1 MAVTSVTSGNN
12 TYSTT
17 TAATDEMGMNQFMN
31 LLVTQIQNQDPFSP
45 MDNQQFISQLTQFTS
60 LEQLQKINDSL
71 GENMTVSQSL
81 NNTLLLDLVG
91 RRATVP
97 GSRFAVQDGEVS
109 PLKVQAAAG
118 GTATITVKNAAG
130 QVVSTYDRQVTAGWD
145 DVTWNGHL
153 ADGSVAADGDYTYEI
168 SMVDRSG
175 NPVTTA
181 TYVTAMVDS
190 LRFENGIAKVTVA
203 GVEYY
208 VSEIAQVSR

>member
-1 MAVTSVTSGNN
+1 MAVTSVQSGSS

-17 TAATDEMGMNQFMN
+17 TAANDDLGMNQFMS

-60 LEQLQKINDSL
+60 LEQLQKINDAL

-97 GSRFAVQDGEVS
+97 GNRFAVQDGEIS
-109 PLKVQAAAG
+109 PLKVQATTG
-118 GTATITVKNAAG
+118 GTATVTVKNAAG
-130 QVVSTYDRQVTAGWD
+130 QVVSTYNQEVTAGWD
-145 DVTWNGHL
+145 DVTWTGRL
-153 ADGSVAADGDYTYEI
+153 ADGSVAPDGEYTYEI

-175 NPVTTA
+175 NPVTT
-181 TYVTAMVDS
+181 TPYVTALVDS
-190 LRFENGIAKVTVA
+190 LRFENGIAMVTVA
-203 GVEYY
+203 GREYY

>member
-1 MAVTSVTSGNN
+1 MAVSSVQSGNN

-17 TAATDEMGMNQFMN
+17 TAANGDLGMNQFMS

-60 LEQLQKINDSL
+60 LEQLQKINEAL

-97 GSRFAVQDGEVS
+97 GNRFAVQDGEVS
-109 PLKVQAAAG
+109 PLKVQAAKG
-118 GTATITVKNAAG
+118 GTATVTVKNAAG
-130 QVVSTYDRQVTAGWD
+130 QVVSTYDREVTAGWD
-145 DVTWNGHL
+145 DVTWTGRL
-153 ADGSVAADGDYTYEI
+153 ADGSVAPDGEYTYEI
-168 SMVDRSG
+168 NMVDRSG
-175 NPVTTA
+175 NPVTTT
-181 TYVTAMVDS
+181 TYVTAVVDS
-190 LRFENGIAKVTVA
+190 LRFENGIAMVTVA
-203 GVEYY
+203 GIEYY

>member
-1 MAVTSVTSGNN
+1 MAVTSVQSGNGVYG
-12 TYSTT
+12 TPSATT
-17 TAATDEMGMNQFMN
+17 EDLGMNQFMS

-71 GENMTVSQSL
+71 ASNMTVSQSL
-81 NNTLLLDLVG
+81 NNTMLLDLVG

-97 GSRFAVQDGEVS
+97 GSSFAVEDGAVS
-109 PLKVQAAAG
+109 PLKLQAATG

-145 DVTWNGHL
+145 DVTWNGRL
-153 ADGSVAADGDYTYEI
+153 DDGSVAPDGNYTYEV
-168 SMVDRSG
+168 SMVDRAG
-175 NPVTTA
+175 QPVTTS
-181 TYVTAMVDS
+181 TYVTAVVDS
-190 LRFENGIAKVTVA
+190 LRFDNGIAMVTVA
-203 GVEYY
+203 GHEYY

>member
-1 MAVTSVTSGNN
+1 MTVSSVQGGNSPY
-12 TYSTT
+12 TTT
-17 TAATDEMGMNQFMN
+17 TATNEDLGMSQFMS

-71 GENMTVSQSL
+71 TSNMTVSQSL

-97 GSRFAVQDGEVS
+97 GSDFALADGEVS
-109 PLKVQAAAG
+109 PLKVQAATG

-145 DVTWNGHL
+145 DVTWDGRL
-153 ADGSVAADGDYTYEI
+153 ADGSVAPDGEYSYAV

-175 NPVTTA
+175 TAVATNTFVTGL
-181 TYVTAMVDS
+181 VDS
-190 LRFENGIAKVTVA
+190 LRFDNGIAMVTVA
-203 GVEYY
+203 GHEYY

>member
-1 MAVTSVTSGNN
+1 MAVTSVQNGNGV
-12 TYSTT
+12 YSTT
-17 TAATDEMGMNQFMN
+17 TAANDDLGMSQFMS

-60 LEQLQKINDSL
+60 LEQLQKINDAL
-71 GENMTVSQSL
+71 GDNMTVSQSL

-97 GSRFAVQDGEVS
+97 GSRFTVAEGEAS
-109 PLKVQAAAG
+109 PLKVQASAG
-118 GTATITVKNAAG
+118 GTATVTVKNAAG
-130 QVVSTYDRQVTAGWD
+130 QVVSTYDREVAAGWD
-145 DVTWNGHL
+145 DVSWNGRL
-153 ADGSVAADGDYTYEI
+153 ADGSVAPDGEYTYEI

-175 NPVTTA
+175 NPVTTS
-181 TYVTAMVDS
+181 TYVTGLVDS
-190 LRFENGIAKVTVA
+190 LRFENGIAMVTVA

>member
-1 MAVTSVTSGNN
+1 MAVTPVQSGSNN
-12 TYSTT
+12 YSTT
-17 TAATDEMGMNQFMN
+17 TAANEDLGMNQFMS

-60 LEQLQKINDSL
+60 LEQLQKINDAL

-97 GSRFAVQDGEVS
+97 GNRFAVQDGEVS
-109 PLKVQAAAG
+109 PLKVQATTG
-118 GTATITVKNAAG
+118 GTATVTVKNAAG
-130 QVVSTYDRQVTAGWD
+130 QVVSTYNQEVTAGWD
-145 DVTWNGHL
+145 DVTWTGRL
-153 ADGSVAADGDYTYEI
+153 ADGSVAPDGEYTYEI

-175 NPVTTA
+175 NPVTT
-181 TYVTAMVDS
+181 TPYVTALVDS
-190 LRFENGIAKVTVA
+190 LRFENGIAMVTVA
-203 GVEYY
+203 GREYY